1 VRARLPA
8 EAGFDS
14 LNELANR
21 CGIVAIQ
28 PAVDVRFESVEMM
41 FEPVEP
47 AIDLD
52 ELPLEDLDELLVL
65 SVRHGDV

>member
-1 VRARLPA
+1 
-8 EAGFDS
+8 
-14 LNELANR
+14 
-21 CGIVAIQ
+21 
-28 PAVDVRFESVEMM
+28 MM

-65 SVRHGDV
+65 SVRHSDI